1 MNDYVTNIRIA
12 DGSIVK
18 LESHNALLS
27 TARIAKEYAKAGYPD
42 RYVVFAEARH
52 KPDKDG
58 KFKGDVENGV
68 FMSCVL
74 RPSIFPSQASLM
86 SSLASV
92 ALATALDGHT
102 SKSIGIGW
110 GGNIYC
116 DGREIGHVTIEGKLD
131 NFTSYEYMI
140 VTFEAVLDKESFPP
154 RINDLIKKV
163 FESENTTVPI
173 IIAKDILNKFFPFYS
188 NIKSSSKFMNIYKE
202 KFVLCG
208 KKIKYLEDG
217 KKKTFRITDIDI
229 QNGALKIEGAGK
241 RAVTVFS
248 PSKVILPKK
257 I

>member
-1 MNDYVTNIRIA
+1 MLSTDIGIDLGTSNILIYIKKQGIVVNEPSIVAIDKNSKRVLAVGKEASEMYERTPGKISAIKPLKNGVIA
-12 DGSIVK
+12 D
-18 LESHNALLS
+18 
-27 TARIAKEYAKAGYPD
+27 
-42 RYVVFAEARH
+42 
-52 KPDKDG
+52 
-58 KFKGDVENGV
+58 
-68 FMSCVL
+68 M
-74 RPSIFPSQASLM
+74 
-86 SSLASV
+86 
-92 ALATALDGHT
+92 
-102 SKSIGIGW
+102 
-110 GGNIYC
+110 
-116 DGREIGHVTIEGKLD
+116 EITEIML
-131 NFTSYEYMI
+131 
-140 VTFEAVLDKESFPP
+140 
-154 RINDLIKKV
+154 NDLIKKV